1 MKLDK
6 PQLRPKVPKKENSLR
21 AAKKAVQSIVGLVAL
36 TALAIDG
43 VRLRAD
49 DAQYMLVVGIGFAL
63 LCLYLAFEGS
73 RK

>member
-1 MKLDK
+1 MSKDDIK
-6 PQLRPKVPKKENSLR
+6 PRKSKKSFNWQPIKTTLQ
-21 AAKKAVQSIVGLVAL
+21 KYIGLICL

-43 VRLRAD
+43 VRMRAD
-49 DAQYMLVVGIGFAL
+49 DEKYMLVVGIGFAL